1 MPPLYEYECKRGHSF
16 ERVLPV
22 AEYKT
27 PQHCDCGALGQRVI
41 SAPTVF
47 ASPEVCYDSPVTGK
61 PITSMKARL
70 DDLARSHCTP
80 YDPEIK
86 KDYTRRIEREQ
97 LQLERSVEATVE
109 ATIEK
114 MPVRKREQLE
124 SELRSGADCAPERQ
138 AAPFTTIT
146 KVQHGH

>member
-1 MPPLYEYECKRGHSF
+1 MLYEYECPNGHTF
-16 ERVLPV
+16 ERVLRV
-22 AEYKT
+22 VDYLL
-27 PQHCDCGALGQRVI
+27 PQMCECGQWGKKII

-47 ASPEVCYDSPVTGK
+47 ASPDVHYDSPVTGK

-86 KDYTRRIEREQ
+86 KDYTRRIERQ
-97 LQLERSVEATVE
+97 QAALEKSVEATVE
-109 ATIEK
+109 ATIEQ
-114 MPVRKREQLE
+114 MPARKREQLE

>member
-27 PQHCDCGALGQRVI
+27 PQHCDCGSLGQRII
-41 SAPTVF
+41 STATVF
-47 ASPEVCYDSPVTGK
+47 ASKDICYDSPIDGR

-70 DDLARSHCTP
+70 DDLARNGCTE

-86 KDYTRRIEREQ
+86 KDYTRRIERQ
-97 LQLERSVEATVE
+97 QAALEKSVEATVE
-109 ATIEK
+109 ATIES
-114 MPVRKREQLE
+114 MPARKREQLE
-124 SELRSGADCAPERQ
+124 TELRSGADVGPERQ
-138 AAPFTTIT
+138 AAPFRTTT